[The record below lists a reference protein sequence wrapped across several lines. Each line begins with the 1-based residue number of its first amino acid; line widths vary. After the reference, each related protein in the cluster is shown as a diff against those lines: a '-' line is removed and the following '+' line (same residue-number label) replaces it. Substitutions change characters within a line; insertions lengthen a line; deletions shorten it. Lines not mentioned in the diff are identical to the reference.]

1 MAKNQI
7 IFEIDV
13 KTGQL
18 TKATQNIKKNTK
30 SIEEQEKT
38 QKKATKTSNNYDK
51 QNKSLYQSN
60 LSSAKSFS
68 KMNQTIG
75 GSGGSGALVASYAV
89 LAANVFAVTAAFN
102 TLRAAAASEKL
113 AEGLVAFSNSSGQS
127 LDLVAKK
134 LQETTGHAV
143 SFDMAMRTAA
153 LSTSAG
159 FGVAEMEGLT
169 RVAKGASLALGR
181 DMGDALDRLT
191 RGAIKLEPEILDELG
206 IMVRLDDATEN
217 YAATLGKSATQL
229 TRFER
234 QQAFMNAIITEGE
247 TKFGAI
253 ADSIDPNSYDQL
265 SAAFADLSKVV
276 LNLLNSALIPLINF
290 MISSPIIFLG
300 AVLKFSGGIA
310 SRILPALGDMSKASL
325 DMAKNAA
332 KASES
337 ILEGNVKQMAGAK
350 AQIGRIG
357 EQETAYNKLVDGFQ
371 DGTNTMEENKTMMRS
386 LNGSIGSLTAKQKR
400 LEKQGKSL
408 NATDADRLVLMKV
421 TRTNLQTL
429 TGTNVANIA
438 TQQTQLALSN
448 ALVVAKTE
456 EARIIAFASTQTLT
470 YGDAYTKLK
479 TVIYDSFIATKVY
492 ISSIYEATF
501 AQGVS
506 MFSVK
511 GLSASLNILKA
522 AFFGAALGAKGL
534 GAALLTMTGFI
545 GIIVMV
551 AGIAIAVIK
560 RLLKFFGIG
569 TEEAKAYKKAS
580 EDLAVVLDGIPD
592 KMKELAKQQERAGHT
607 TQLMINRYKVLGGLL
622 KTVVDQA
629 IEAEKKAVDAGNYG
643 RNGDMQIGRGAFSSE
658 MAASTDAELLGVLG
672 ANASP
677 MIKSVREL
685 AKESKDFQQF
695 AETKLGSSLD
705 EFIKNMHLGGNS
717 VQDIAQAMKNL
728 LLDGEVA
735 LNGVAQAAGGLSTN
749 FSEAEKEAQKFF
761 RGMVKSTK
769 FDGISSQFKALS
781 NNLEAVVKEAK
792 EAGESPLSFIGEAA
806 LKMGKG
812 IGALMGPEVVKAM
825 KDAQKISAEIQAE
838 QMKLS
843 KATGKTEREEIA
855 KNIKLLEKDYKKA
868 NTEVGK
874 VVQQNLNIT
883 NATLDN
889 LIART
894 QVTEKEVKFLEE
906 RKKSMMAFAKNEFT
920 ILAAKKIDDAMARK
934 RLELLKTE
942 VKTKEG
948 AVERALIM
956 QKEGQVLDDDA
967 RDALSDQKRLQTE
980 ILTLQN
986 SMTESAVNT
995 AEAHLA
1001 GLLHQQKM
1009 LKAQKELAG
1018 VLMSNEEKF
1027 AKLFLLSSGNQ
1038 TGKIKIANVEMTNA
1052 QKTYNLAV
1060 LEFNMKVTVLNAEH
1074 ALLRAKGEH
1083 QKSQNNLRLSELK
1096 DLAKQQKIDDA
1107 RINELNEK
1115 GPEVKDFGAMAMAT
1129 ASSNAT
1135 GYKGEPIY
1143 AGRSAEEEVELAGL
1157 LAKKRGDFSEEITA
1171 LEAYNGAIGK
1181 TAATQLELL
1190 KITQESTAQLIIGAA
1205 LDAELKIKDALGN
1218 LGEGFLQ
1225 SGGGTGMLEAMKT
1238 ALAPSMLSQA
1248 ADDLQAKL
1256 ETLGVGKVDE
1266 DGKMSFTAKAGL
1278 SEEDQAQFDNW
1289 EKAYNDLVERT
1300 KGKNFELANSFSNM
1314 ATAISSMF
1322 GEDGAVVAG
1331 LMNLSA
1337 TMLTS
1342 FDNMT
1347 EGFDKLKEKG
1357 DEATKQDKLDAYA
1370 GALEGVGNILGSLG
1384 QLAAASAKQKI
1395 AGVDQEIA
1403 AEKKRDGKS
1412 KESLAKIA
1420 ALEKKKEMIE
1430 RKAFERNKKIQMAQI
1445 IVNTAA
1451 AIMKASPNLPMMVLM
1466 GVMGA
1471 AQLAMVAGTSYQ
1483 GGGSIDQAAAPS
1495 SISVGKRD
1503 NKVDV
1508 SRGASAGE
1516 TAFLRGGTGVGTNA
1530 NNFRSGAAAGM
1541 KSYSAG
1547 GEILVGERGP
1557 EVITPLS
1564 PLEVTPNDKIGGMS
1578 NVNFTINAVDAA
1590 GVEQLLV
1597 AQKGNIIGMIR
1608 EAANE
1613 HGEEFMEGV
1622 NTNAYGGE
1630 AI

>member
-13 KTGQL
+13 KTGEL

-30 SIEEQEKT
+30 AIEDQEKT
-38 QKKATKTSNNYDK
+38 QKNAAKTSNNYDK
-51 QNKSLYQSN
+51 QNKSLYQTN

-229 TRFER
+229 TRFQR

-325 DMAKNAA
+325 DMAKNAQMA
-332 KASES
+332 TEN
-337 ILEGNVKQMAGAK
+337 ILAGNIKQMAGAK
-350 AQIGRIG
+350 AQIGKIG
-357 EQETAYNKLVDGFQ
+357 DQETAYNKLVDGFH
-371 DGTNTMEENKTMMRS
+371 DGTNTMKENQTMMRS
-386 LNGSIGSLTAKQKR
+386 LNGSIGSLTSKQKR

-408 NATDADRLVLMKV
+408 NAADADRLVLMKV

-479 TVIYDSFIATKVY
+479 TVIYDSFMATKVY

-511 GLSASLNILKA
+511 GLSASLSILKA

-534 GAALLTMTGFI
+534 GAALMTMTGFI

-592 KMKELAKQQERAGHT
+592 KMEELAKQQERAGHT
-607 TQLMINRYKVLGGLL
+607 TQMMINRYKILGGLL
-622 KTVVDQA
+622 KTVMDQA
-629 IEAEKKAVDAGNYG
+629 IEAEKKAVEANVYG
-643 RNGDMQIGRGAFSSE
+643 KDENKLIRGSANDEASVLAERVGDM
-658 MAASTDAELLGVLG
+658 
-672 ANASP
+672 SP
-677 MIKSVREL
+677 MVKSLRQLNEDSEQFEAF
-685 AKESKDFQQF
+685 AKDR
-695 AETKLGSSLD
+695 LGTSLD
-705 EFIKNMHLGGNS
+705 EFIKSLLVGGHNAFEIS
-717 VQDIAQAMKNL
+717 KILKEFGLEGEAAM
-728 LLDGEVA
+728 
-735 LNGVAQAAGGLSTN
+735 NGVAQAGAGLSTN
-749 FSEAEKEAQKFF
+749 FAEAEKEAQKFF

-769 FDGISSQFKALS
+769 FDGISSQFKSLS
-781 NNLEAVVKEAK
+781 NNLAAVVREAE
-792 EAGESPLSFIGEAA
+792 EAGESPLAFVGEAA
-806 LKMGKG
+806 LKMGRG
-812 IGALMGPEVVKAM
+812 IGALMGPEVVARM
-825 KDAQKISAEIQAE
+825 KEAQQISAKIQKQ
-838 QMKLS
+838 QMLLI
-843 KATGKTEREEIA
+843 KATGKAERKEIQQQ
-855 KNIKLLEKDYKKA
+855 IDLLENEYLIA
-868 NTEVGK
+868 NRNVGEA
-874 VVQQNLNIT
+874 VQENLNIT
-883 NATLDN
+883 NATLN
-889 LIART
+889 SLIART

-906 RKKSMMAFAKNEFT
+906 RKKAMMSMAKNEFT
-920 ILAAKKIDDAMARK
+920 ILAAKKIDDAMAVK

-942 VKTKEG
+942 MKTKEG
-948 AVERALIM
+948 AVARAL
-956 QKEGQVLDDDA
+956 QLQEEGKALDDDA
-967 RDALSDQKRLQTE
+967 RDALADQKRILTE
-980 ILTLQN
+980 MSTLQN
-986 SMTESAVNT
+986 SITDSVVNT

-1018 VLMSNEEKF
+1018 VLMSNEDKF

-1038 TGKIKIANVEMTNA
+1038 TSKIKIANVEMTNA
-1052 QKTYNLAV
+1052 QKTYTLAV
-1060 LEFNMKVTVLNAEH
+1060 KEFNMKITVLNAEH
-1074 ALLRAKGEH
+1074 ALLKAKGA
-1083 QKSQNNLRLSELK
+1083 SQQAENNLRLAELNSIK
-1096 DLAKQQKIDDA
+1096 QQQKIDEERLATLDA
-1107 RINELNEK
+1107 IGK
-1115 GPEVKDFGAMAMAT
+1115 KTVK
-1129 ASSNAT
+1129 ST
-1135 GYKGEPIY
+1135 GDPTQDAFDYMDRKRGKIVPGTEY
-1143 AGRSAEEEVELAGL
+1143 EGRTDEEEIEFARLT
-1157 LAKKRGDFSEEITA
+1157 AKKRGDFSAEITA
-1171 LEAYNGAIGK
+1171 LQAYNTAIGQ
-1181 TAATQLELL
+1181 TATTQLELL
-1190 KITQESTAQLIIGAA
+1190 KITQESTAHLIVGAA

-1225 SGGGTGMLEAMKT
+1225 SGGGTGMLEAIKT

-1322 GEDGAVVAG
+1322 GEDGAVIAG

-1357 DEATKQDKLDAYA
+1357 DDATKQDKLEAYA

-1384 QLAAASAKQKI
+1384 QLAAASAKQRI
-1395 AGVDQEIA
+1395 AVVDKEIE
-1403 AEKKRDGKS
+1403 AEKKKDGKS

-1445 IVNTAA
+1445 IVNTAS
-1451 AIMKASPNLPMMVLM
+1451 AIMKSAPNLPMMVLM

-1495 SISVGKRD
+1495 EISVGKRD

-1516 TAFLRGGTGVGTNA
+1516 TAFLRGGTGTGTNA

-1564 PLEVTPNDKIGGMS
+1564 PLEVTANDKIGGMS

>member
-290 MISSPIIFLG
+290 MISSPTIFLG

-310 SRILPALGDMSKASL
+310 SRILPALGDMSKSSL
-325 DMAKNAA
+325 DMAKNAQI
-332 KASES
+332 ASES

-470 YGDAYTKLK
+470 YRDAYTKLK
-479 TVIYDSFIATKVY
+479 TVIYDSFIATKTY
-492 ISSIYEATF
+492 ISAIYEATF

-511 GLSASLNILKA
+511 GLSASLGILKA

-545 GIIVMV
+545 GIIVLV
-551 AGIAIAVIK
+551 AGFAIKIIK
-560 RLLKFFGIG
+560 SMLKFFGIG
-569 TEEAKAYKKAS
+569 TEEQKAYKKAS

-592 KMKELAKQQERAGHT
+592 KMEELVKQQERAGHT
-607 TQLMINRYKVLGGLL
+607 TQMMINRYKVLGGLL
-622 KTVVDQA
+622 KTIVDQA
-629 IEAEKKAVDAGNYG
+629 IEAEKKAVDANSSYAEGNAIENIG
-643 RNGDMQIGRGAFSSE
+643 MADDKGIATFIAQI
-658 MAASTDAELLGVLG
+658 
-672 ANASP
+672 SP
-677 MIKSVREL
+677 MVKSIREL
-685 AKESKDFQQF
+685 NDESRDFANFAESK
-695 AETKLGSSLD
+695 LGTSLD
-705 EFIKNMHLGGNS
+705 SFIASLVRGGNAP
-717 VQDIAQAMKNL
+717 VEIAEIMKNVL
-728 LLDGEVA
+728 IDGETA
-735 LNGVAQAAGGLSTN
+735 LNGVAQAGAGLSTN

-769 FDGISSQFKALS
+769 FDGISSQFKSLS
-781 NNLEAVVKEAK
+781 NNLAAVVREAE
-792 EAGESPLSFIGEAA
+792 EAGESPLAFVGEAA
-806 LKMGKG
+806 LKMGQG
-812 IGALMGPEVVKAM
+812 IGALMGPDTVKAM
-825 KDAQKISAEIQAE
+825 RAAQAIGAEISIE
-838 QMKLS
+838 QKKLS
-843 KATGKTEREEIA
+843 QATGKEEREQIK
-855 KNIKLLEKDYKKA
+855 KNIELLQGKYKKA
-868 NTEVGK
+868 NIEVGK
-874 VVQQNLNIT
+874 EVQKNLNIT

-894 QVTEKEVKFLEE
+894 QVTEKEIKFLDE
-906 RKKSMMAFAKNEFT
+906 RKKSMMSMAKNEFT
-920 ILAAKKIDDAMARK
+920 ILAAKKIDDAMATK
-934 RLELLKTE
+934 RLELLRTE
-942 VKTKEG
+942 MKTKEG

-956 QKEGQVLDDDA
+956 QKEGKVLDDDA
-967 RDALSDQKRLQTE
+967 RDALADQKRILTE
-980 ILTLQN
+980 ISTLQN
-986 SMTESAVNT
+986 SITDSVVNT

-1001 GLLHQQKM
+1001 GLLHQQKT

-1018 VLMSNEEKF
+1018 ILMTNEEKF

-1038 TGKIKIANVEMTNA
+1038 TSKIKIANVEMTNA
-1052 QKTYNLAV
+1052 QKTYSLAV
-1060 LEFNMKVTVLNAEH
+1060 QEFNMKITVLNAEH
-1074 ALLRAKGEH
+1074 ALLRAKGAAQQAE
-1083 QKSQNNLRLSELK
+1083 NNLRLAELKTIKEEQTRDAARLEELKKLKPRKEVEGAAKFNKGLRASRAKGNPLTGMTEMDEFTGRSEL
-1096 DLAKQQKIDDA
+1096 
-1107 RINELNEK
+1107 EE
-1115 GPEVKDFGAMAMAT
+1115 
-1129 ASSNAT
+1129 
-1135 GYKGEPIY
+1135 
-1143 AGRSAEEEVELAGL
+1143 AEYVNLM
-1157 LAKKRGDFSEEITA
+1157 AKKRGDFSEEITA

-1248 ADDLQAKL
+1248 ADDLQTKL

-1516 TAFLRGGTGVGTNA
+1516 TAFLRGQTGVGTNA

>member
-30 SIEEQEKT
+30 AIDEQEKT
-38 QKKATKTSNNYDK
+38 QKKATTSANQYDK

-217 YAATLGKSATQL
+217 YAATLNKSATQL

-247 TKFGAI
+247 IKFGAI

-290 MISSPIIFLG
+290 MISSPVIFLG

-310 SRILPALGDMSKASL
+310 SRVLPALGDMSQASL
-325 DMAKNAA
+325 NMAKNAA
-332 KASES
+332 KASEN

-350 AQIGRIG
+350 AALGPIGD
-357 EQETAYNKLVDGFQ
+357 QKNAYNSLIEGYK
-371 DGTNTMEENKTMMRS
+371 DGTNTMAENKTMMRS
-386 LNGSIGSLTAKQKR
+386 LNASIGHLTGKQKR
-400 LEKQGKSL
+400 LAKVGKEL
-408 NATDADRLVLMKV
+408 DAADQSRLVHMKV
-421 TRTNLQTL
+421 ARTNLNIL

-470 YGDAYTKLK
+470 YGDAYRKIK
-479 TVIYDSFIATKVY
+479 TVIYDSFIATKTY
-492 ISSIYEATF
+492 ISAIYEATF
-501 AQGVS
+501 AQNVS
-506 MFSVK
+506 IFSVK
-511 GLSASLNILKA
+511 GLSASLSILKA
-522 AFFGAALGAKGL
+522 SFFGAALGAKGL

-545 GIIVMV
+545 GVIVMA

-580 EDLAVVLDGIPD
+580 EDLSVVLEGIPD
-592 KMKELAKQQERAGHT
+592 KMKELADQQERAGHT
-607 TQLMINRYKVLGGLL
+607 TQMMINRYKILGGLL

-643 RNGDMQIGRGAFSSE
+643 RDGDMQLGRGAISQE
-658 MAASTDAELLGVLG
+658 MATQMPAELLGTI
-672 ANASP
+672 AADASP
-677 MIKSVREL
+677 MVKSVREL

-695 AETKLGSSLD
+695 AENKLGTSLD
-705 EFIKNMHLGGNS
+705 EFIQSMFIGGNS
-717 VQDIAQAMKNL
+717 AQEISKAMKNL

-749 FSEAEKEAQKFF
+749 FAEAEKEAQKFF
-761 RGMVKSTK
+761 RGVGKSTK
-769 FDGISSQFKALS
+769 FDGINSQLKSLT
-781 NNLEAVVKEAK
+781 NNLSSVIREAE
-792 EAGESPLSFIGEAA
+792 EAGESPLAFVGEAA
-806 LKMGKG
+806 LKMGNAVG
-812 IGALMGPEVVKAM
+812 SLMGPETVRAM
-825 KDAQKISAEIQAE
+825 KDAQKISAEIQQE
-838 QMKLS
+838 QLKLVR
-843 KATGKTEREEIA
+843 ATGKAERESIA
-855 KNIKLLEKDYKKA
+855 ATIKLLEGDYKKA
-868 NTEVGK
+868 NMVLGGL
-874 VVQQNLNIT
+874 VQDQLPIATAIT
-883 NATLDN
+883 DN

-894 QVTEKEVKFLEE
+894 QETEKEIKFLDQ
-906 RKKSMMAFAKNEFT
+906 RKKALLSVAKNEFT
-920 ILAAKKIDDAMARK
+920 ILAAKKLDDAVAVKRIALLNTEMKAR
-934 RLELLKTE
+934 
-942 VKTKEG
+942 EG
-948 AVERALIM
+948 SVERALM
-956 QKEGQVLDDDA
+956 QQEQGL
-967 RDALSDQKRLQTE
+967 ALSSSEVKILADRKSMLTE
-980 ILTLQN
+980 IETLQN
-986 SMTESAVNT
+986 SITDAVVNQ
-995 AEAHLA
+995 AEALVA
-1001 GLLHQQKM
+1001 GLKHQQKI
-1009 LKAQKELAG
+1009 LKLNQDLGKT
-1018 VLMSNEEKF
+1018 LMSNEEKF
-1027 AKLFLLSSGNQ
+1027 AKLFALSSGTQ
-1038 TGKIKIANVEMTNA
+1038 ISKIKAANIEMTNA
-1052 QKTYNLAV
+1052 QKMYNMAV
-1060 LEFNMKVTVLNAEH
+1060 EEHNMKITLLNAEH
-1074 ALLRAKGEH
+1074 ALLKAKGAVNIAT
-1083 QKSQNNLRLSELK
+1083 NNTRLAELGIIK
-1096 DLAKQQKIDDA
+1096 KQQEQDQKRLEVLKAEGKRTFDRNEFRIASASGPANPEDFYIGRTPEMDA
-1107 RINELNEK
+1107 E
-1115 GPEVKDFGAMAMAT
+1115 MADLQSKVRT
-1129 ASSNAT
+1129 DYSQ
-1135 GYKGEPIY
+1135 
-1143 AGRSAEEEVELAGL
+1143 
-1157 LAKKRGDFSEEITA
+1157 EITA
-1171 LEAYNGAIGK
+1171 LNDYNDAIANTEFKALEILK
-1181 TAATQLELL
+1181 TV
-1190 KITQESTAQLIIGAA
+1190 QEQSAQAIIAAA
-1205 LDAELKIKDALGN
+1205 LDAELTIKDALGN

-1248 ADDLQAKL
+1248 ADDLQSKMNDLKDKNAA
-1256 ETLGVGKVDE
+1256 LGGSINGTE
-1266 DGKMSFTAKAGL
+1266 QL
-1278 SEEDQAQFDNW
+1278 SEEQQAQFDNF

-1314 ATAISSMF
+1314 ANAISGMF

-1357 DEATKQDKLDAYA
+1357 DKATKQDKLEAYA

-1384 QLAAASAKQKI
+1384 QLAAASAKQRI

-1451 AIMKASPNLPMMVLM
+1451 AIMKSAPNLPMMILM

-1483 GGGSIDQAAAPS
+1483 GGGSVDQAAAPS

-1503 NKVDV
+1503 NKVDT
-1508 SRGASAGE
+1508 SRGATAGE
-1516 TAFLRGGTGVGTNA
+1516 TAYLRGGTGVGTNA
-1530 NNFRSGAAAGM
+1530 NNFIPGAAAGM

-1557 EVITPLS
+1557 EIIAPLAPVEVI
-1564 PLEVTPNDKIGGMS
+1564 PNDKIGGMS